1 MPRKS
6 VAVKPDTKLAPAGHN
21 SEVSD
26 DALIGENF
34 KLEAEIEAGKAKLA
48 EWSAPKQQR
57 INEIEG
63 ELRRR
68 LTERGSDS
76 TRTDSGTAYFSH
88 LMNTK
93 IEDQAALFDFIAE
106 RWEEV
111 GDEAKLN
118 IKIDAVKQHMEQN
131 DGRPPP
137 GMSVSY
143 FTRLN
148 IKRS

>member
-1 MPRKS
+1 MSACPRPS
-6 VAVKPDTKLAPAGHN
+6 WTRLRIDLASRPKP
-21 SEVSD
+21 
-26 DALIGENF
+26 
-34 KLEAEIEAGKAKLA
+34 
-48 EWSAPKQQR
+48 
-57 INEIEG
+57 
-63 ELRRR
+63 
-68 LTERGSDS
+68 
-76 TRTDSGTAYFSH
+76 

-106 RWEEV
+106 HWEEV